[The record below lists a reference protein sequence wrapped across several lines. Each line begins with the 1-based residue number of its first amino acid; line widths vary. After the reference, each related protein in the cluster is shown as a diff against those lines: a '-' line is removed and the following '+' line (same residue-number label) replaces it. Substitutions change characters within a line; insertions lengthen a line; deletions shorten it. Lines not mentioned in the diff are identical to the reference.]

1 MPMPA
6 ISPSEDRPILE
17 LRNVSAGYSRASL
30 LGRNE
35 PVLRDI
41 TLSVRSGEAMGLLG
55 ESGSGKS
62 TLGRVLLGLL
72 PVLSGTVRFD
82 GVELPRHGGAAW
94 RNLRRRIQVVFQD
107 SNSTLHPAHTI
118 LWSLTEPLRL
128 HGIGTQDEREARARA
143 MLQDVGLELGIASAM
158 PKSLSGG
165 QRQRVGIA
173 RALMLDPDLIVAD
186 EPVSALDVSV
196 QAQVLNLLKTVQQ
209 KHGLTILFISHDMAV
224 VQAFCDRAAVMSK
237 GRLVEVG
244 SPAEIFERPVTAAA
258 RRLVG
263 KEEQELK

>member
-6 ISPSEDRPILE
+6 ITPFEDRPILE
-17 LRNVSAGYSRASL
+17 LRNVSAGYGRAA
-30 LGRNE
+30 

-41 TLSVRSGEAMGLLG
+41 TLSVRRGEAMGLLG

-62 TLGRVLLGLL
+62 TLGRVILGLM
-72 PVLSGTVRFD
+72 PVISGAIRFD
-82 GVELPRHGGAAW
+82 GAELPRPSSAAW
-94 RNLRRRIQVVFQD
+94 RGLRRRIQVVFQD

-128 HGIGTQDEREARARA
+128 HRMGTRAAREARALS
-143 MLQDVGLELGIASAM
+143 MLQDVGLEPGIASAM
-158 PKSLSGG
+158 PKTLSGG

-173 RALMLDPDLIVAD
+173 RALMLEPELIIAD

-209 KHGLTILFISHDMAV
+209 KHGLTVLFISHDMAV
-224 VQAFCDRAAVMSK
+224 VQAFCDRAAVMAK
-237 GRLVEVG
+237 GEVVEVG
-244 SPAEIFERPVTAAA
+244 PPSEILERPSTEAA

-263 KEEQELK
+263 GDPHGVT